1 MNNLTEYN
9 SSESS
14 DKEELN
20 LQAMQQVK
28 KHYDKSVALIDL
40 ILKDTSTDENIRN
53 N

>member
-9 SSESS
+9 SSKST
-14 DKEELN
+14 DTEELN
-20 LQAMQQVK
+20 LQAMRQVK
-28 KHYDKSVALIDL
+28 KHYDKAVSLIDL